1 MLSLLPPGVTILH
14 VLASRRLC
22 EVQQY
27 TLSLVSCSSS
37 SLGCQSH
44 GHQCYLMTLGWER
57 ERDSTSILPL
67 SEFFSFLQP
76 ILDLYMARIG
86 GSAWEPL
93 IIRSSFVILVCGL
106 LLCTEPSGE
115 CLFSSFSP
123 SLLEDGAP
131 DITFEWVLFSFGSN
145 MSFSFPDAP
154 DLSRILYSNDTC
166 CLSSA
171 LHHALIAPCQMGN
184 SLSVCRSGLYWG
196 EE

>member
-14 VLASRRLC
+14 VLASCRLR

-37 SLGCQSH
+37 SLGCQSC

-93 IIRSSFVILVCGL
+93 IIRSSFVILVCWL
-106 LLCTEPSGE
+106 LLCTEPSEDACFLPSPHPSWRMVLLTSHLNG
-115 CLFSSFSP
+115 FSSRLALTCPSVSLTPPISVVFSILMTP
-123 SLLEDGAP
+123 AVYLLP
-131 DITFEWVLFSFGSN
+131 CITL
-145 MSFSFPDAP
+145 
-154 DLSRILYSNDTC
+154 
-166 CLSSA
+166 
-171 LHHALIAPCQMGN
+171 
-184 SLSVCRSGLYWG
+184 
-196 EE
+196 